1 MKAKKINHVAIIIP
15 DLDEARHFYGEVLG
29 LPFDHE
35 ESSDVWNVTALF
47 YWCGDVLLE
56 LLYPTGPGV
65 DMDFLNESGG
75 GIHHIAY
82 EVDDIEEAFAS
93 MKDTYGTQTDEIL
106 PGASDSRIF
115 FLKTE
120 NVGNVETELVQ
131 SASISTHQ

>member
-1 MKAKKINHVAIIIP
+1 MKVKQINHVAIVVP
-15 DLDEARHFYGEVLG
+15 DLEKARHFYGEILG

-35 ESSDVWNVTALF
+35 ESSDVWNVKALF
-47 YWCGDVLLE
+47 YWCGNILLE

-65 DMDFLNESGG
+65 DMDFLEKTGG
-75 GIHHIAY
+75 GLHHICY
-82 EVDDIEEAFAS
+82 EVDNIEEAF
-93 MKDTYGTQTDEIL
+93 DTLKSSIGTQTEEIL

-131 SASISTHQ
+131 CAK